1 MGTVSKVEMG
11 VLALTPQTFS
21 YTANLRILGLSHG
34 THKGIINVSDVRNI
48 HFEQKSL
55 SFSLPSKAQSLRHCL
70 TVPCNAPPQD
80 QHDHHFQDQ
89 PGDCYLQLRDHL
101 EIDYTSMPRD
111 TRIFYFTA
119 RDFLSKT
126 RSYLFTCVSP
136 QWESMWHALRSFC
149 RL

>member
-1 MGTVSKVEMG
+1 M
-11 VLALTPQTFS
+11 
-21 YTANLRILGLSHG
+21 
-34 THKGIINVSDVRNI
+34 I

-55 SFSLPSKAQSLRHCL
+55 CFSLPSKAQSLRHCL
-70 TVPCNAPPQD
+70 LQFPAMPP
-80 QHDHHFQDQ
+80 HRITMATIARIS
-89 PGDCYLQLRDHL
+89 LETNLELRDHL
-101 EIDYTSMPRD
+101 EIDSTSMPRD

-126 RSYLFTCVSP
+126 RSHLFACISP